1 MEQEIRQVMI
11 GCGAA
16 GPMSSEL
23 RRLADELDS
32 ANPTEEARWTVAGN
46 GVDAPTLEL
55 RFTVEEAETD
65 WDVPLVD
72 YGMSS

>member
-1 MEQEIRQVMI
+1 VEQEIRQVMI

-16 GPMSSEL
+16 GPLATEL
-23 RRLADELDS
+23 HRMAEELEG
-32 ANPTEEARWTVAGN
+32 AAGEASWTVAGN

-55 RFTVEEAETD
+55 RFTVETGEDD

-72 YGMSS
+72 YGVSG